1 MTIMVE
7 LPPEIEERFLAE
19 ARVRGLTL
27 GAYVQEFLV
36 RSGPATATTPA
47 LPTDEL
53 NRLLDEA
60 ADLVPSGP
68 SLSDSAMSRESMY
81 TREDEW

>member
-1 MTIMVE
+1 MTITVE
-7 LPPEIEERFLAE
+7 LPPEIEERFLAQ

-27 GAYVQEFLV
+27 SAYVQEILA
-36 RSGPATATTPA
+36 RSGSVTAPA
-47 LPTDEL
+47 LSTDEL

-60 ADLVPSGP
+60 ADLVPDGLP
-68 SLSDSAMSRESMY
+68 LSDDAMSRESIY